1 MKAQSLLLMAMPQ
14 AQCPAPQELL
24 GSAGGAAEAGAA
36 LAAGAAEQEGKG
48 TRHLGQDAPLLAE
61 LSDHWG
67 FIH

>member
-36 LAAGAAEQEGKG
+36 LAAGAAEQQGHTALRAG
-48 TRHLGQDAPLLAE
+48 CSTPG
-61 LSDHWG
+61 
-67 FIH
+67 